1 MEGLW
6 ADGHW
11 CVSSTRESLPPLT
24 VITVAQ
30 AAAVADVRAVPPTST
45 AVYHRCRADNLGK
58 CIV

>member
-11 CVSSTRESLPPLT
+11 CVSPIRESMPTLT
-24 VITVAQ
+24 VIAVAQ
-30 AAAVADVRAVPPTST
+30 AAAVVDVRAVPQTST
-45 AVYHRCRADNLGK
+45 AVYHRCRTDNLGK